1 MSKVI
6 KRAKS
11 KAGGL
16 IPELRFPEFVE
27 DGEWELKILG
37 DCLLKNPEYGIN
49 APAAPYSDKLPTY
62 LRITDISDDGTFIT
76 RDKVSVNRNVTEDNY
91 LSEGDIVLARTG
103 ASVGKSYKYRKK
115 DGKLVFAGFL
125 IRVKPDTKKID
136 SELLFQFLYSEQYW
150 KWVSFISAR
159 SGQPGINGT
168 EYASMPINLPPT
180 IPEQQKIAS
189 CLSSLDELIAAHN
202 DKLQALKD
210 HKKGLMQNLFPQEGE
225 KVPKFRFPE
234 FENDGEWVNNTLGE
248 VATFSKG
255 KGISKSDIS
264 ENGSLPCIRYGELYT
279 HYNETIRDIKSFTNL
294 NSETLVLSEKND
306 VIIPSSGETH
316 IDIATASCVMKE
328 GVALGGDLNIIK
340 TRINGVFLAYYLNN
354 AKKKELAQ
362 IAQGISVVHL
372 YANQLK
378 TLVVYIPSFKE
389 QQKIAT
395 CLSALDEL
403 ITAQSEK
410 VEHLQS
416 HKKGLMQGL
425 FPKIDN

>member
-1 MSKVI
+1 
-6 KRAKS
+6 
-11 KAGGL
+11 
-16 IPELRFPEFVE
+16 
-27 DGEWELKILG
+27 
-37 DCLLKNPEYGIN
+37 
-49 APAAPYSDKLPTY
+49 
-62 LRITDISDDGTFIT
+62 
-76 RDKVSVNRNVTEDNY
+76 
-91 LSEGDIVLARTG
+91 
-103 ASVGKSYKYRKK
+103 
-115 DGKLVFAGFL
+115 
-125 IRVKPDTKKID
+125 
-136 SELLFQFLYSEQYW
+136 
-150 KWVSFISAR
+150 
-159 SGQPGINGT
+159 
-168 EYASMPINLPPT
+168 
-180 IPEQQKIAS
+180 
-189 CLSSLDELIAAHN
+189 
-202 DKLQALKD
+202 
-210 HKKGLMQNLFPQEGE
+210 
-225 KVPKFRFPE
+225 
-234 FENDGEWVNNTLGE
+234 
-248 VATFSKG
+248 
-255 KGISKSDIS
+255 
-264 ENGSLPCIRYGELYT
+264 
-279 HYNETIRDIKSFTNL
+279 
-294 NSETLVLSEKND
+294 LSEKND